1 TPYPCPQAAS
11 YDFNKIIRA
20 DYSEITYA
28 KLALEALETWKT
40 DPLYKSYFHQSGMVV
55 VENTGLGRKIIN
67 NYGTLKAASESVLIT
82 PEEIRALYSG
92 IFANADYQGIKEVY
106 VNPLSGWAEATPALK
121 KVIDAAVENGVVY
134 VEGDVESLILSSD
147 GNCDGIRTKDGRE
160 LLATKI
166 ILCTG
171 AGTAQLLATSAPEKS
186 DLHVGS
192 RMTAAAVVTGNIKL
206 NKSQLERFQNTPV
219 FIHGGDVNGQVL
231 PPSPDGI
238 LKFCVDVSFTNNSYH
253 EISGQTISI
262 PPEGIDTQ
270 YSVPK
275 GLEMECHRVVERI
288 YGKELEGFEFDS
300 FRICW

>member
-1 TPYPCPQAAS
+1 MADINVSHNSTYLIVGCGVFGASTAYHLSKKHPNSSIILVDRTPYPCPQAAS

-219 FIHGGDVNGQVL
+219 FIHGGDVNGRLHNPVL
-231 PPSPDGI
+231 YYNLLNLSQG
-238 LKFCVDVSFTNNSYH
+238 KY
-253 EISGQTISI
+253 
-262 PPEGIDTQ
+262 
-270 YSVPK
+270 
-275 GLEMECHRVVERI
+275 CHRARM
-288 YGKELEGFEFDS
+288 GSLS
-300 FRICW
+300 FALM